1 MYDVIIIGAGVS
13 GCAIAREL
21 TRYDCSVCVVER
33 EEDVCCGTSKANSAI
48 VHAGFDAQ
56 PGTLMGRLNVEGNR
70 LMYEWAKDLNF
81 AVLPVGSL
89 VVCVNDADRPGL
101 QALLERGVANGVP
114 DLRII
119 ERDELLE
126 MEPNISDE
134 AVAALWAPT
143 GGIVDPFGLTVALAE
158 NAAANGAEFR
168 FNAPV
173 SAIERAGKAWQ
184 VTAGGETL
192 LTRTVINAAG
202 VYADEL
208 HNRFVELSTGSD
220 TLQASMTVAAEP
232 LSIVARKGEYYLLDT
247 TAGRHVRH
255 TVFMLPT
262 AMGKGVLVSPTVH
275 GNLIVGPTATDVDD
289 KEGTNTTPA
298 GLAEVASKSSL
309 TVKNVPL
316 REVITTF
323 AGLRAHQAAHDF
335 VIGEMEGA
343 PGLFDCAAIE
353 SPGLT
358 SAPAIG
364 VMVSG
369 LVADALGLSAK
380 PDGAFDPTR
389 PGVVNL
395 VMTSFDEWDELC
407 QQDPAFG
414 NIICRCCRVS
424 EAQIVDVIH
433 RMPQP
438 RSLDAIKRRTGATMG
453 RCQGGFCTPKI
464 MEILERELGMAPE
477 EVTKRGPGSELV
489 VGHNKDRIATPG
501 VRQEGGEAR

>member
-21 TRYDCSVCVVER
+21 TRYDCTVCVVER
-33 EEDVCCGTSKANSAI
+33 DEDVCCGTSKANSAI

-56 PGTLMGRLNVEGNR
+56 PGTLMGKLNAEGNR

-81 AVLPVGSL
+81 AVLPIGSL
-89 VVCVNDADRPGL
+89 VVCVSDDDRPGL
-101 QALLERGVANGVP
+101 QALLERGEANGVP

-119 ERDELLE
+119 ERDELVEL
-126 MEPNISDE
+126 EPNISDN

-168 FNAPV
+168 FNEQV
-173 SAIERAGKAWQ
+173 SAVERVDGAWQ
-184 VTAGGETL
+184 VTAGGDKL
-192 LTRTVINAAG
+192 LARAVINAAG

-208 HNRFVELSTGSD
+208 HNRFVELSSGDD
-220 TLQASMTVAAEP
+220 TLQQTMTVAAKP

-247 TAGRHVRH
+247 TAGQHVSH

-275 GNLIVGPTATDVDD
+275 GNLIVGPTASDVDD
-289 KEGTNTTPA
+289 KESTNTTPA
-298 GLAEVASKSSL
+298 GLAEVVSKSSL
-309 TVKNVPL
+309 TVKNVPF

-323 AGLRAHQAAHDF
+323 AGLRAHQEAHDF
-335 VIGEMEGA
+335 VIGEIEGA

-369 LVADALGLSAK
+369 LVADALKLSPK
-380 PDGAFDPTR
+380 PEGVFDPTR

-395 VMTSFDEWDELC
+395 VTTSFDEWDELC

-414 NIICRCCRVS
+414 HIICRCCRVS

-433 RMPQP
+433 RVPQP

-453 RCQGGFCTPKI
+453 RCQGGFCSPKI
-464 MEILERELGMAPE
+464 MEILERELGMSPE

-489 VGHNKDRIATPG
+489 VGYNKDRIAAPDTDG
-501 VRQEGGEAR
+501 EGGEA

>member
-1 MYDVIIIGAGVS
+1 
-13 GCAIAREL
+13 
-21 TRYDCSVCVVER
+21 
-33 EEDVCCGTSKANSAI
+33 
-48 VHAGFDAQ
+48 
-56 PGTLMGRLNVEGNR
+56 
-70 LMYEWAKDLNF
+70 
-81 AVLPVGSL
+81 
-89 VVCVNDADRPGL
+89 
-101 QALLERGVANGVP
+101 
-114 DLRII
+114 
-119 ERDELLE
+119 
-126 MEPNISDE
+126 
-134 AVAALWAPT
+134 
-143 GGIVDPFGLTVALAE
+143 
-158 NAAANGAEFR
+158 
-168 FNAPV
+168 
-173 SAIERAGKAWQ
+173 
-184 VTAGGETL
+184 
-192 LTRTVINAAG
+192 VINAAG

-208 HNRFVELSTGSD
+208 HNRFVELASGED
-220 TLQASMTVAAEP
+220 TLQAEMTVDAEP
-232 LSIVARKGEYYLLDT
+232 LRIVARKGEYYLLDT
-247 TAGRHVRH
+247 TAGQHVRH

-275 GNLIVGPTATDVDD
+275 GNLIVGPTASDVED
-289 KEGTNTTPA
+289 KESTNTTPA
-298 GLAEVASKSSL
+298 GLAEVVSKSSL
-309 TVKNVPL
+309 TVKNVPF

-335 VIGEMEGA
+335 VIGEVKGA

-369 LVADALGLSAK
+369 IVADALKLAPK
-380 PDGAFDPTR
+380 PAGTFDPTR

-433 RMPQP
+433 RVPQP

-464 MEILERELGMAPE
+464 MEILERELGMAPDE
-477 EVTKRGPGSELV
+477 ITKRGPGSEIV
-489 VGHNKDRIATPG
+489 VGRNKDRLNISTQP
-501 VRQEGGEAR
+501 VEGGDAR